1 MSENRPFSQSPIPV
15 SREERA
21 QQNGHPGIVI
31 WLTGL
36 SGAGKSTLCR
46 ALERTL
52 FERGH
57 QVFALEGDDLRQGLN
72 ANLGFSPAE
81 RQENVRRAAEVA
93 KLFGQ
98 AGFICIMALISPSRE
113 MRRQARKMVTDSGS
127 RFVQVWVNAALEVC
141 EGRDVKGLY
150 RRARAGE
157 IPEFTGIS
165 SPFDDPVQS
174 EIVVHTDQQTVEE
187 SVATV
192 LEYIKPLL
200 RGG

>member
-1 MSENRPFSQSPIPV
+1 VAV

-21 QQNGHPGIVI
+21 QANGHAGLVI

-46 ALERTL
+46 ALEREL
-52 FERGH
+52 FQRGH

-72 ANLGFSPAE
+72 ANLGFSPAD

-93 KLFGQ
+93 KLFSQ
-98 AGFICIMALISPSRE
+98 AGLICIMALISPTRE
-113 MRRQARKMVTDSGS
+113 MRRHARKMITETGS
-127 RFVQVWVNAALEVC
+127 RFVQVWVNASLEVC
-141 EGRDVKGLY
+141 EARDVKGLY

-157 IPEFTGIS
+157 LPEFTGIS
-165 SPFDDPVQS
+165 SPFDNPMQS
-174 EIVVHTDQQTVEE
+174 EIVVRTDLQTVEE

-192 LEYIKPLL
+192 LDYLQPLL
-200 RGG
+200 RRG